1 MLNGLY
7 PSILIV
13 TFFVLFFGFKFFKGY
28 ISLLRYFYWI
38 IFGIYLTGLVVFTFF
53 PFPYQ
58 KYLIQVMIEDNLG
71 SANNLIPF
79 NGVKEAIEV
88 RYFSTVLRQY
98 TLNILLFIPLGFAP
112 SILFSK
118 IKIKHIILIGFLTS
132 LTIEVVQVIAGF
144 FIGYNYRSFDID
156 DLIMNSFGTI
166 IGLLIFKIL
175 LRNNQLLLEQKE
187 RPFGHTPSIHE

>member
-7 PSILIV
+7 PSIIII
-13 TFFVLFFGFKFFKGY
+13 TFFVLFCGFKFFKGY

-38 IFGIYLTGLVVFTFF
+38 IFGIFLTGLVVFTLF

-71 SANNLIPF
+71 VEHNLIPF
-79 NGVKEAIEV
+79 NGVKEANEFG
-88 RYFSTVLRQY
+88 YFSTVLKQY
-98 TLNILLFIPLGFAP
+98 ALNILLFIPLGFALP
-112 SILFSK
+112 ILFSK

-132 LTIEVVQVIAGF
+132 LTIEVVQAIAGY

-166 IGLLIFKIL
+166 IGLLIFKVL
-175 LRNNQLLLEQKE
+175 FKFLKNNQLLSEK
-187 RPFGHTPSIHE
+187 